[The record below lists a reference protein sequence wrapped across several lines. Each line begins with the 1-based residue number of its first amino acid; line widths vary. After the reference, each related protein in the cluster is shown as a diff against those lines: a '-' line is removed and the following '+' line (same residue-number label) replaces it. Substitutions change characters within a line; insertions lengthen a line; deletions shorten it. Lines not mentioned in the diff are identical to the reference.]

1 MQHGDCSSSMSSSHS
16 LPDFEN
22 PPVVETVLSVS
33 FRKIPALNTAMLV
46 KFWNEYLSTELPEIE
61 EHSSYSPSIEFFGLP
76 RGSYTVDLDLS
87 RSFPSPRFFCSSGND
102 LVQLQVDW
110 FAYNWRKTS
119 ESPEYSRY
127 EKGRDK
133 FRLWLREFQTFLKE
147 SLDVP
152 NLEPTQCEVTYVN
165 HIELTPDDLKA
176 SPFGRVLQDIN
187 PTTGKFLPAPET
199 ARYGASYMI
208 NEGSGPLGR
217 LHIHAEHVVIEE
229 EPKTVLFL
237 NLTARG
243 KPLSADLEGVLG
255 FIDIGREWLVRGFV
269 DITTSC
275 LHQRWGLAITQGGKA

>member
-1 MQHGDCSSSMSSSHS
+1 MQRGDYSFSMSPSHG

-33 FRKIPALNTAMLV
+33 FRKIPALHTAMLV
-46 KFWNEYLSTELPEIE
+46 KFWNECLSTELPKIE
-61 EHSSYSPSIEFFGLP
+61 EHPPYSPSIEVFGSP
-76 RGSYTVDLDLS
+76 SGSYTVDLDIS
-87 RSFPSPRFFCSSGND
+87 RSFPSPRFFCSSANH

-119 ESPEYSRY
+119 ENPEYSRY

-133 FRLWLREFQTFLKE
+133 FKLWLQEFQSFLKE

-165 HIELTPDDLKA
+165 HIELTPDDLKV

-199 ARYGASYMI
+199 ARYGASYI
-208 NEGSGPLGR
+208 IDEGSGPLGR
-217 LHIHAEHVVIEE
+217 LHLNAEHVVIGEE
-229 EPKTVLFL
+229 SKTVLFL

-243 KPLSADLEGVLG
+243 KPLSSDLEGTLG
-255 FIDIGREWLVRGFV
+255 FIDIGRKWIVRGFV
-269 DITTSC
+269 DITTSL
-275 LHQRWGLAITQGGKA
+275 LHQRWGLATTQGG